1 MKKFIVYVVMLII
14 SPGVLAEFNDPMQ
27 PPEYALNKLRA
38 EKYQKA
44 NSKKTSQSGLK
55 KEQSWVLTSILYSR
69 DRKHA
74 IINNKLVRKG
84 DLIKGARV
92 VQLQPDSV
100 RLLAK
105 GKTIELSLR
114 SRYKSIKKSRDKRKL

>member
-1 MKKFIVYVVMLII
+1 MKKLFVYLVILVI
-14 SPGVLAEFNDPMQ
+14 SPGVLADFYDPMH

-38 EKYQKA
+38 EKYKKA
-44 NSKKTSQSGLK
+44 NIKKTSPSGVK
-55 KEQSWVLTSILYSR
+55 KEQPWVLSSILYSR

-92 VQLQPDSV
+92 IQLQPDSV

-114 SRYKSIKKSRDKRKL
+114 SRYKSIKKSRDNRKL

>member
-1 MKKFIVYVVMLII
+1 MKKIFVYLVILVI
-14 SPGVLAEFNDPMQ
+14 SPGVLADFYDPMQ
-27 PPEYALNKLRA
+27 PPEFALNKLRA
-38 EKYQKA
+38 EKYNKA
-44 NSKKTSQSGLK
+44 NVKKPSQPGVK
-55 KEQSWVLTSILYSR
+55 KEDAWVLSSILYSR

-114 SRYKSIKKSRDKRKL
+114 SRYKSIKKSRDNRKL